1 MQIYEKC
8 SRMRA
13 EMTGSDVVVLYSSI
27 TMSRLAYTK
36 DFMRMKEH
44 AELYQ
49 VVGSIVISNLMYKC
63 PFRKLQCGLVQS
75 AFCCCSV
82 DRDGPGGISLAAVQ

>member
-1 MQIYEKC
+1 M
-8 SRMRA
+8 RMRA
-13 EMTGSDVVVLYSSI
+13 EMTGRQCGSPISQHHNDQ
-27 TMSRLAYTK
+27 AGAHTK
-36 DFMRMKEH
+36 DFMGMKEH
-44 AELYQ
+44 TELYQ
-49 VVGSIVISNLMYKC
+49 VVVSIVISNLMYKC

>member
-1 MQIYEKC
+1 
-8 SRMRA
+8 
-13 EMTGSDVVVLYSSI
+13 
-27 TMSRLAYTK
+27 
-36 DFMRMKEH
+36 MKEH
-44 AELYQ
+44 TELYQ

>member
-44 AELYQ
+44 TELYQ
-49 VVGSIVISNLMYKC
+49 VVVSIVISNLMYKC
-63 PFRKLQCGLVQS
+63 PFRKLQCLFENAV
-75 AFCCCSV
+75 FVCSV
-82 DRDGPGGISLAAVQ
+82 DRDGPGGINLAAVQ

>member
-44 AELYQ
+44 TELYQ

-63 PFRKLQCGLVQS
+63 PFRLVQS

-82 DRDGPGGISLAAVQ
+82 DRDGTGGINLAAVQ